1 MTIDPIIDYLITHGE
16 RRAGEIQVP
25 GLSPRAIESRV
36 REMVRRKDLT
46 RRQVP
51 NRSGRR
57 LFWVYKAVESN
68 FDIPHPLAQRFDNE
82 PDYVYHLRNLPR
94 EIENDYDC

>member
-1 MTIDPIIDYLITHGE
+1 MTNDPIIEYLRRHGE
-16 RRAGEIQVP
+16 KKASDIHIE
-25 GLSPRAIESRV
+25 GLTHSAIESRV
-36 REMVRRKDLT
+36 REMVKRKDLT

-51 NRSGRR
+51 NRLGQR
-57 LFWVYKAVESN
+57 LFWVYRAVESN
-68 FDIPHPLAQRFDNE
+68 FNIPHPLAQRFDNE